1 MLASSDPAD
10 LEGGGA
16 DPYFE
21 GGGSAPGPAAM
32 AERETEVTAEGLV
45 VGV

>member
-21 GGGSAPGPAAM
+21 GGGAPETAAM
-32 AERETEVTAEGLV
+32 AERETEVMVEGVV